1 MTMITKFINNHEK
14 GVLRALEILPGLIS
28 WNLILFPYWGIFVIP
43 AVVAY
48 FILLFNIYWFY
59 QSFQIAITASIAHIR
74 IQAAMKYDWVADLK
88 SFPDYK
94 KVHNFII
101 IVTYKEPLH
110 TLQR

>member
-14 GVLRALEILPGLIS
+14 GVLRALEIFPGLIS
-28 WNLILFPYWGIFVIP
+28 WNLILFPYWGIFV
-43 AVVAY
+43 
-48 FILLFNIYWFY
+48 
-59 QSFQIAITASIAHIR
+59 

-110 TLQR
+110 TLQRTLQSIANQSLPREQITVVLATEAKEDE